1 MRVNCFNTVIPEGA
15 KPRTVLLSI
24 SGSTV
29 QGLEFDGHRHQ
40 NLVTMDLADIDG
52 AKLEVTHYYG
62 LDTVRY
68 EGVFRLAIGSVTKWP
83 YLLIHALR
91 LKNLLLQRWFNAR
104 EMKLGDRLTVLQDV
118 ANLTNEGVQKIGAQ
132 EVMSHRY
139 GYRWAAHPGWLAF
152 QQRLDR
158 QLELLAQAGDLS
170 TADSFSYRLAG
181 QGVRTLDDRRDASRK
196 HGANWRMQFAL
207 WVVAVLAAGFTA
219 AQTGLVK
226 LPTVFDWQTSKTAS
240 SPDATPSAASA
251 GRPAASSSPM
261 PSSAA
266 SR

>member
-1 MRVNCFNTVIPEGA
+1 MLSGFDNACMTRRLDQLLLRFLLHRVLERACPDTVHRSGDEGMRVNCFNTVIPEGA

-52 AKLEVTHYYG
+52 AKLEVTLYYG

-158 QLELLAQAGDLS
+158 QLECVPPARLL
-170 TADSFSYRLAG
+170 
-181 QGVRTLDDRRDASRK
+181 
-196 HGANWRMQFAL
+196 
-207 WVVAVLAAGFTA
+207 
-219 AQTGLVK
+219 
-226 LPTVFDWQTSKTAS
+226 VF
-240 SPDATPSAASA
+240 
-251 GRPAASSSPM
+251 R
-261 PSSAA
+261 
-266 SR
+266 